1 MSCWLVTSSTYS
13 RTRQLQGSLYEFRN
27 VQKLTSP
34 TSVQS
39 IYTARSLTGHTQL
52 SACATGK
59 NPKTGVSYIYI
70 TGGTTGILFD
80 NGAKNSTT
88 GALQAFVVRLSSD
101 GKVLAGVQFASN
113 GRSEYGASIN
123 MNQDTNELL
132 VTVNSESADQLT
144 SKALLFRLNPL
155 NLSEVSSRT
164 GVTDYGGSSHIVG
177 QSMAVSPA
185 FNSSTQTSAIFVA
198 GSANIIPNQ
207 FTDIFCHI
215 HARVGTQQ
223 QSVAVYGMNS

>member
-1 MSCWLVTSSTYS
+1 VTSSTYS
-13 RTRQLQGSLYEFRN
+13 RTRQLQGSLYQFQN

-39 IYTARSLTGHTQL
+39 IYTARSQTGHTQL
-52 SACATGK
+52 YACTTGK
-59 NPKTGVSYIYI
+59 NPNTGVSYVYI
-70 TGGTTGILFD
+70 TGGTTGIMFG
-80 NGAKNSTT
+80 NGAKNSTS
-88 GALQAFVVRLSSD
+88 GMMQAFVVRLSSD

-113 GRSEYGASIN
+113 GRSEHGASID

-144 SKALLFRLNPL
+144 SKALLFHLNPM
-155 NLSEVSSRT
+155 NLTEISSRR
-164 GVTDYGGSSHIVG
+164 GVTEYGGSSHIVG

-215 HARVGTQQ
+215 HARVGTQH
-223 QSVAVYGMNS
+223 QSVAVYGMITLTSPI